1 MSENKII
8 IDGIDVSECD
18 FFIDWYN
25 VDESKFQDVQLKKIL
40 VTDLPKYLIGV
51 PLYYLRQNL
60 CDCYSCYCEE
70 NPNCYFKQLKRKEQ
84 ERSTSNK
91 YAIGF
96 ARKCQRLELD
106 IFHLKDENNKLKR
119 KEQKLEKIKELS
131 KEYKVEYTVNNGV
144 QLLTNKIL
152 QIIEGKE
159 NE

>member
-70 NPNCYFKQLKRKEQ
+70 NPNCYFKQLKRKE
-84 ERSTSNK
+84 K
-91 YAIGF
+91 
-96 ARKCQRLELD
+96 
-106 IFHLKDENNKLKR
+106 
-119 KEQKLEKIKELS
+119 KLEKIKILAKRDKELA
-131 KEYKVEYTVNNGV
+131 KRYGEVDTLARVV
-144 QLLTNKIL
+144 L
-152 QIIEGKE
+152 QIIEGEE